1 MNRLR
6 MLSAL
11 TLTGMM
17 LASCGPTAD
26 TTAPTIS
33 LDATPATVT
42 AAGSIN
48 LKATATD
55 AGGVGKVAF
64 YRGTTELCVDTA
76 APYECTTTV
85 AAADNGTVTYRAV
98 ATDTAGNTAEATDSV
113 TVTIPVVAP
122 DTTAPTITQV
132 DVTSKSVSSY
142 TVNATATDNVG
153 VSKIEF
159 YLDGQ
164 PVGTDTA
171 APYSANLS
179 FTAASNGAHTV
190 VVKAYD
196 AAGNVSTSSQTF
208 TVNIDATKPSVSL
221 QGVPATLTEP
231 GDVTLTATAL
241 DDQGVTKVEFYDNGT
256 LIATDT
262 EAPYTM
268 VRSYTAAD
276 NGTHTLIAR
285 ASDAQGN
292 TADATTTVTVDVD
305 TTAPTVVGT
314 AMPGVLTMPGTATFT
329 ATATDDRGVTKVE
342 FYDNGTLIA
351 TDTEAPYTTNRAYA
365 FADNGA
371 HTITFKAYDAQGNA
385 GTDSATVKV
394 AITDANEPNDSL
406 DLATALTIGGT
417 PINGTVAGQARDFDY
432 FKFDATAGDMLKLN
446 VRSVSVNPASTLDPY
461 VMLLMPDG
469 KTVLEKDDDSGTG
482 LESEIRF
489 NAPVTGTYYVIVTS
503 FDIHNQPDMTDDLA
517 TNTYQIALTR
527 R

>member
-42 AAGSIN
+42 AAGSVN

-55 AGGVGKVAF
+55 AGGVSKVTF
-64 YRGTTELCVDTA
+64 YRGATELCVDTT

-85 AAADNGTVTYRAV
+85 AAADNGTITYRAV

-113 TVTIPVVAP
+113 MVTIPVVVP

-132 DVTSKSVSSY
+132 DVTSNSVSSY

-159 YLDGQ
+159 YLDGEL
-164 PVGTDTA
+164 VSTDTA
-171 APYSANLS
+171 APYSADLS
-179 FTAASNGAHTV
+179 FTAASNGEHTV

-221 QGVPATLTEP
+221 QGAPVTLTEP
-231 GDVTLTATAL
+231 GDVTLTATAS
-241 DDQGVTKVEFYDNGT
+241 DDQGVIKVEFYDNGT

-262 EAPYTM
+262 EAPYTT

-276 NGTHTLIAR
+276 NGTHTMIAR
-285 ASDAQGN
+285 AYDAQGN
-292 TADATTTVTVDVD
+292 TADATTTITVDVD
-305 TTAPTVVGT
+305 TTAPTVVG
-314 AMPGVLTMPGTATFT
+314 AAVPSILTMPGTATFT

-351 TDTEAPYTTNRAYA
+351 TDTEAPYTTSRAYA
-365 FADNGA
+365 FADNGV
-371 HTITFKAYDAQGNA
+371 HTINFKAYDAQGNV
-385 GTDSATVKV
+385 GTESAIVTV
-394 AITDANEPNDSL
+394 AITDANEPNDSI
-406 DLATALTIGGT
+406 DLATTLTIGGT
-417 PINGTVAGQARDFDY
+417 PIDGTVAGQGRDMDY
-432 FKFDATAGDMLKLN
+432 FKFDAAAGDMLKLT
-446 VRSVSVNPASTLDPY
+446 VKSVSVNSGSTLDPY
-461 VMLLMPDG
+461 VEILMPDG
-469 KTVLEKDDDSGTG
+469 KTILEKDDDSGVG

-489 NAPVTGTYYVIVTS
+489 NAPATGTYTVIVTS
-503 FDIHNQPDMTDDLA
+503 FDIHDDPEAADDKA